1 MRLGEIK
8 ELVEKM
14 MTTFTPLYVK
24 EFGVAM
30 ITSEKEKRKTAEVIP
45 YHLFSMPVPSDPI
58 KVGFMEKLG
67 EVRKN
72 WKKRFFVLMNQAD
85 NYEARYFETEQEAP
99 YDRKAVKGTGLIQF
113 AYRSIHRL
121 SPTSDEAEFKEL
133 SKPTTAHILKVAPY
147 WSWDQRRT
155 WYFEVETAEE
165 AEEWERALRIAAWR
179 ANPPLNPDP
188 VKRAAFEAAYRR
200 TRWELGVWSW
210 YMSCATE
217 EEMLAFLANEAVE
230 DTIMPAVYSSIRSGR
245 AERIIRNKVR
255 ETVNSTVGASV
266 RAGWVAAS
274 KGIDSAEPTIRDAVS
289 KSLGPILDAVVSVET
304 KVADTCSAAVK
315 PVVEKT
321 VAPALEPVLRLLFSP
336 LAGAHAKA
344 IDVMRERFEFLCA
357 IEATEVPKYIAEYEN
372 LARYQWGYFW
382 EPCRVL
388 REDRDGWGDAARS
401 ELAAR
406 APGLSEWRMDQMM
419 REGLLR
425 VMKNAIYTFK
435 VLTTTGIAGKGPMS
449 LKEAS
454 SDVLARMAVDCKT
467 AALQDMEAIFLS
479 VLFPLAQKA
488 AKPAV
493 DPLIGPIDS
502 AVPEVA
508 KAVINPAGM
517 VDDLL
522 YSIIQ
527 AAVRGGITAPAKKVL
542 NDRMA
547 GLKGLDAAAV
557 SAYEAM
563 PEGAATQAPVVKK
576 EEAKPAASAA
586 AGSAEEKTE
595 AKAEAKTEEAT
606 ASE

>member
-1 MRLGEIK
+1 VRVTG
-8 ELVEKM
+8 LV
-14 MTTFTPLYVK
+14 LQ
-24 EFGVAM
+24 
-30 ITSEKEKRKTAEVIP
+30 
-45 YHLFSMPVPSDPI
+45 
-58 KVGFMEKLG
+58 G

-72 WKKRFFVLMNQAD
+72 WKKRFFVLMNEAD
-85 NYEARYFETEQEAP
+85 NYEARYFEAEQTAP
-99 YDRKAVKGTGLIQF
+99 YDRKAVKGTGIIQF
-113 AYRSIHRL
+113 AYRSVHRL
-121 SPTSDEAEFKEL
+121 HGASDEAELKEIG
-133 SKPTTAHILKVAPY
+133 KPTTAFVLKLAPY

-155 WYFEVETAEE
+155 WYFEVETEE
-165 AEEWERALRIAAWR
+165 DCEEWERALRIATWR
-179 ANPPLNPDP
+179 ADPPLNPDP

-230 DTIMPAVYSSIRSGR
+230 DTIMPAVYSAIHSGR

-274 KGIDSAEPTIRDAVS
+274 KAIDTAEPTIRDAVN

-304 KVADTCSAAVK
+304 KVADACTAAVK

-321 VAPALEPVLRLLFSP
+321 VSPALEPVLRLLFNP

-357 IEATEVPKYIAEYEN
+357 IEAAEVPKYIAEYEN

-454 SDVLARMAVDCKT
+454 ADVLARMAADCKT
-467 AALQDMEAIFLS
+467 AALQDMEALFMS
-479 VLFPLAQKA
+479 VLFPLAEKA

-493 DPLIGPIDS
+493 DPLVGPLDA

-508 KAVINPAGM
+508 KAVINPSGM
-517 VDDLL
+517 VNDLL
-522 YSIIQ
+522 YSIMQ

-542 NDRMA
+542 ADRMA
-547 GLKGLDAAAV
+547 GLKGLDPAAV
-557 SAYEAM
+557 AAYEAM
-563 PEGAATQAPVVKK
+563 EEGAAMQAPVAKAEEVKK
-576 EEAKPAASAA
+576 PEAAPAASTSTAA
-586 AGSAEEKTE
+586 APAASTSA
-595 AKAEAKTEEAT
+595 APAPAPEAT
-606 ASE
+606 ATEATEAEAVSAEATEVSKEATAVEAEA